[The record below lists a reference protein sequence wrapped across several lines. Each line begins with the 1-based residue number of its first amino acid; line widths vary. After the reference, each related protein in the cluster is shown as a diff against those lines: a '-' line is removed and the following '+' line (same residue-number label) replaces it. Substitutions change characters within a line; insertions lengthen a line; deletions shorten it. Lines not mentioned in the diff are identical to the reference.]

1 MVRNILLAS
10 VIALGAAGAAQAAD
24 GPRLVGGLGNGGAQ
38 IEYGGA
44 PANVVGGGTVVLNGG
59 GDDRS
64 YTFGAVNPQQGR
76 IGHVIGGGGETQL
89 VYDAAP
95 QASGIAAAA
104 PAAPRG

>member
-44 PANVVGGGTVVLNGG
+44 PANVVGGGAVALNSSGE
-59 GDDRS
+59 DRS
-64 YTFGAVNPQQGR
+64 YTYGALVPQQGR
-76 IGHVIGGGGETQL
+76 IGRVVGGGSEIQL

-104 PAAPRG
+104 TAAPRG